1 LINLLQ
7 GKLTPQVGY
16 IRVNPQLRV
25 GIFTQH
31 HMDSFDL
38 SLSPIQNMALRWP
51 LVNEVSAKLFLFLLP
66 SGQLVVLPTLPLP
79 AIDYHASSYYCSLSA
94 QAEFRSHLGR
104 YEITGNDAVKPM
116 KFVSGGQKS
125 RVAFACLT
133 YSKPHVVILDEPTN
147 HLGEYF
153 TCLICSGDICV
164 ERCASR
170 VQVVLIALLF
180 LL

>member
-1 LINLLQ
+1 M
-7 GKLTPQVGY
+7 GY

-51 LVNEVSAKLFLFLLP
+51 LVNEVSSPCAIPARLARWLLW
-66 SGQLVVLPTLPLP
+66 TLWTP
-79 AIDYHASSYYCSLSA
+79 ALWGLLLADALSWLLTCVADAA

-125 RVAFACLT
+125 RVAFAVLT

-147 HLGEYF
+147 HLGK
-153 TCLICSGDICV
+153 
-164 ERCASR
+164 
-170 VQVVLIALLF
+170 QKWP
-180 LL
+180 